1 MMKRLMMFFAALTI
15 SGTMW
20 AQDVFT
26 VVYAVSDD
34 GFVNVREKP
43 SSKARVLTKLYMFSH
58 GLGEGV
64 LRGKSGNWTKVS
76 VGKTT
81 GWAYSKYVGSM
92 NWYKGDGS
100 PRLVAALT
108 STPIY
113 RESMEDAAKHPLF
126 TTVKKGTVI
135 ADKFEEDGEYY
146 VLTTAHDYLFVK
158 KTDAKIVR

>member
-1 MMKRLMMFFAALTI
+1 MKRILMIIATLAI
-15 SGTMW
+15 SASMW
-20 AQDVFT
+20 SQEVFT
-26 VVYAVSDD
+26 VAFAVSDD
-34 GFVNVREKP
+34 GFVNVRERP

-64 LRGKSGNWTKVS
+64 LRVKSGNWTKVS

-81 GWAYSKYVGSM
+81 GWAYTKYVGTM
-92 NWYKGDGS
+92 NWYKGTGS
-100 PRLVAALT
+100 PRLVAALP

-146 VLTTAHDYLFVK
+146 VLTTAHDNLFIK

>member
-1 MMKRLMMFFAALTI
+1 MIIATLAL
-15 SGTMW
+15 SASMW
-20 AQDVFT
+20 SQDVFT

-43 SSKARVLTKLYMFSH
+43 SGKARVLTKLYMFSH

-64 LRGKSGNWTKVS
+64 QRGKSGNWTKVS

-81 GWAYSKYVGSM
+81 GWAYTKYVGSM

-100 PRLVAALT
+100 PRLVAALPN
-108 STPIY
+108 TPIY

-126 TTVKKGTVI
+126 TTVKKGTII
-135 ADKFEEDGEYY
+135 ADTFEEDSEYY
-146 VLTTAHDYLFVK
+146 ILITAHDNLFVK
-158 KTDAKIVR
+158 KTDAKIIR

>member
-1 MMKRLMMFFAALTI
+1 MKRILMIIATLAI
-15 SGTMW
+15 SASMW
-20 AQDVFT
+20 SQEVFT
-26 VVYAVSDD
+26 VAFAVSDD
-34 GFVNVREKP
+34 GFVNVRERP

-81 GWAYSKYVGSM
+81 GWAYTKYVGTM
-92 NWYKGDGS
+92 NWYKGTGS
-100 PRLVAALT
+100 PRLVAALPN
-108 STPIY
+108 TPIY

-146 VLTTAHDYLFVK
+146 VLITAHDNLFIK

>member
-1 MMKRLMMFFAALTI
+1 MIIATLAI
-15 SGTMW
+15 SASMW
-20 AQDVFT
+20 SQEVFT
-26 VVYAVSDD
+26 VAFAVSDD
-34 GFVNVREKP
+34 GFVNVRERP

-81 GWAYSKYVGSM
+81 GWAYTKYVGTM
-92 NWYKGDGS
+92 NWYKGTGS
-100 PRLVAALT
+100 PRLVAALPN
-108 STPIY
+108 TPIY

-146 VLTTAHDYLFVK
+146 VLITAHDNLFIK